1 MRRALLLVI
10 LVVAGCASAPGGP
23 AATIGK
29 VRAWWQEICGL
40 GDSTLAVAQHAA
52 EVATADAG
60 TTLDAAQSSGG
71 EADAS
76 AAAAPDASAPEAS
89 TAGGLE

>member
-10 LVVAGCASAPGGP
+10 LVVAGCASVPGGP

-40 GDSTLAVAQHAA
+40 GDSALGVAEHAA
-52 EVATADAG
+52 RAGIDAG
-60 TTLDAAQSSGG
+60 PVADVV
-71 EADAS
+71 DAS
-76 AAAAPDASAPEAS
+76 AENDAAEAA
-89 TAGGLE
+89 TAGGGLE

>member
-1 MRRALLLVI
+1 VRRALLLVL

-40 GDSTLAVAQHAA
+40 GDSALGVAEHAA
-52 EVATADAG
+52 RAGIDAG
-60 TTLDAAQSSGG
+60 PVADVV
-71 EADAS
+71 DAS
-76 AAAAPDASAPEAS
+76 DESDATVDP
-89 TAGGLE
+89 